1 MEKNFVTRGEVMYII
16 HNDSPVRS
24 VAIRCVTMERI
35 LAIDDDVALCEL
47 LTDYLVSE
55 GFEVESAHDGET
67 GLEAACGSGH
77 DLIVLDVMLPGMNGF
92 EVLRHLRSR
101 SDTPVI
107 MLTARGE
114 TVDRIVGLEI
124 GADDYLAKPF
134 NPRELV
140 ARIRAIM
147 RRMRLD
153 RGSVDDVVPETL
165 KVGDVEMHVE
175 MRLVLVSG
183 SPVNLT
189 AMEFSL
195 LEILVRN
202 AGRLVSREE
211 LIRSV
216 LGRSPYPYD
225 RSIDVHVSRLRKK
238 LGREVAGTERIT
250 TIRNVGYLYALTAP
264 TLRERA
270 GVGGR
275 RE

>member
-1 MEKNFVTRGEVMYII
+1 MYII
-16 HNDSPVRS
+16 RNEPPVRL
-24 VAIRCVTMERI
+24 VAMGYLMMERI

-47 LTDYLVSE
+47 LSDYLVSE

-67 GLEAACGSGH
+67 GLEAACEGAH

-101 SDTPVI
+101 SNTPVI

-140 ARIRAIM
+140 ARIRAIL

-153 RGSVDDVVPETL
+153 RGGVEEAAPEKL
-165 KVGDVEMHVE
+165 KVGDVEMHIAT
-175 MRLVLVSG
+175 RLVLLSG
-183 SPVNLT
+183 NPVNLT
-189 AMEFSL
+189 AMEFNL

-238 LGREVAGTERIT
+238 LGREVDGTERIK

-264 TLRERA
+264 IPRMRPGVEA
-270 GVGGR
+270 GQR
-275 RE
+275 

>member
-1 MEKNFVTRGEVMYII
+1 MYII
-16 HNDSPVRS
+16 HNEPPEPS
-24 VAIRCVTMERI
+24 VAIGCMTMERI

-47 LTDYLVSE
+47 LADYLVSE
-55 GFEVESAHDGET
+55 GFEVESTHDGET
-67 GLEAACGSGH
+67 GLEAACDGGH

-92 EVLRHLRSR
+92 EVLRHLRGR

-140 ARIRAIM
+140 ARIRAIL

-153 RGSVDDVVPETL
+153 RMNVDDTVPETL
-165 KVGDVEMHVE
+165 KVGDVEMHITT
-175 MRLVLVSG
+175 RLVLLSG
-183 SPVNLT
+183 GPVNLT

-195 LEILVRN
+195 LELLLRN
-202 AGRLVSREE
+202 AGRLVPREE

-216 LGRSPYPYD
+216 LGRTPYPYD
-225 RSIDVHVSRLRKK
+225 RSIDVHVSRIRKK
-238 LGREVAGTERIT
+238 LGREVDGTERIK

-264 TLRERA
+264 APARTRGA
-270 GVGGR
+270 GGPQ
-275 RE
+275 E